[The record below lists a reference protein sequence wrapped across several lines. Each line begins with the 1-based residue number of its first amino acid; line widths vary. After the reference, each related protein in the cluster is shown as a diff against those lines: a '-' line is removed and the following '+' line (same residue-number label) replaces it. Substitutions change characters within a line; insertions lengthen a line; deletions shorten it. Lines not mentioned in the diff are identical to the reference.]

1 MINLAILA
9 SGSGTNAEN
18 IVLYFKRHKHIKIKL
33 VASNKKEAF
42 VLERVKK
49 TGVSTMFFSKAEL
62 NDGRLLSL
70 LLKKKIVFIVLAGF
84 LLKIPN
90 MFIEKFKNK
99 IINIHPS
106 LLPKFGGL
114 GMYGDNVHNAVLE
127 SGEQETGITIHLV
140 DDVYDNGKIIFQ
152 KTLSINQNET
162 IKSLASNIRAMEHR
176 YYPEKIENYV
186 FGYLGLHKGSYI

>member
-18 IVLYFKRHKHIKIKL
+18 IVSYFKRHKHIKIKL

-49 TGVSTMFFSKAEL
+49 TGVPTISFSKTEL

-70 LLKKKIVFIVLAGF
+70 FIKTNIEFIVLAGF

-90 MFIEKFKNK
+90 MLIEKFKNK

-106 LLPKFGGL
+106 LLPKFGGI

-127 SGEQETGITIHLV
+127 SGEQQTGITIHLV

-152 KTLSINQNET
+152 KMLSINKNET
-162 IKSLASNIRAMEHR
+162 IKSLASNIRAMEHQ

-186 FGYLGLHKGSYI
+186 FEYLRLHKGSYV